1 MALTWLSTFSMSTAG
16 RRTTPQRSD
25 MEIGI
30 SSLETTMPSPEK
42 TGDQQ
47 APGEQSQAK
56 QETPTP
62 ATAGAPPAA
71 PKPAENQPKPAGP
84 PKPDPTPAT
93 QPDVTKSISAAGL
106 TLAAPATPVAPVAP
120 VKPASDTIGL
130 TPPSP
135 EETCPMNTK
144 GAPVNGNCECLEGF
158 QCFDTHVKD
167 GIKEDL
173 KEFPNTVS
181 KQEIKKN
188 LENQPDATGC
198 ASKTRF
204 EEPGVSL
211 FIFSTKCT
219 HCQCRNETGVEKL
232 KAQSGFGTQIAP
244 SLLVAAVL
252 LSLAL
257 HV

>member
-1 MALTWLSTFSMSTAG
+1 MALTLLLTFSTATAG
-16 RRTTPQRSD
+16 RRTAPQRSE
-25 MEIGI
+25 MEIDM
-30 SSLETTMPSPEK
+30 SSLETTVPAPEK
-42 TGDQQ
+42 TGTHGIAGDQHP
-47 APGEQSQAK
+47 A
-56 QETPTP
+56 P
-62 ATAGAPPAA
+62 ATGGAAPAA
-71 PKPAENQPKPAGP
+71 PKPAEHPPQPAA
-84 PKPDPTPAT
+84 TPAT
-93 QPDVTKSISAAGL
+93 HPDATKTVSAAGL
-106 TLAAPATPVAPVAP
+106 DLAAPAAPSAAPVAP
-120 VKPASDTIGL
+120 AAPAKPASDIVGV
-130 TPPSP
+130 TPPAQEDS
-135 EETCPMNTK
+135 CPANTK
-144 GAPVNGNCECLEGF
+144 GAPVNGNCECMEGF